1 MQHHPAPSSVFSPG
15 SEARHR
21 LDAVDALRG
30 LAIFFV
36 LMNHVNMRL
45 FLDKFPYWQA
55 IPDRLRS
62 ALVWNGQNGVQ
73 IFFVISGF
81 LITSTSLRRWG
92 MLSAIRVRDFYR
104 LRFAR
109 IAPLL
114 LLLLGALSIL
124 HFAGTPGFV
133 VSQETGGLGRALFA
147 ALTFHINLL
156 EAQRGYLPGSWDIL
170 WSLSV
175 EEAFYV
181 FFPLICRW
189 AGREKFLFIILAVFV
204 ALGPIARTLL
214 THGNETWKE
223 VSYLGGM
230 DAIALGCLTALVLAK
245 LHIAPRASLSLGL
258 AGVCAVVFI
267 LGIAADD
274 NVLARSGLDMT
285 VLAAGTC
292 LIIGATA
299 QPSREGAAHS
309 TGKGSVRATRKR
321 SVLLEPL
328 RWLGRRSYEVY
339 LTHMFVV
346 MGFFHLFVAA
356 GRHGGA
362 VTPLF
367 LAVVVFSGILGGIVA
382 RYFSDPL
389 NRMLRHHWE

>member
-1 MQHHPAPSSVFSPG
+1 MEPHPATNSVFSPS

-55 IPDRLRS
+55 IPDRLRG

-92 MLSAIRVRDFYR
+92 TLSAIRVRDFYR

-124 HFAGTPGFV
+124 HLAGTPGFV
-133 VSQETGGLGRALFA
+133 VSQKTGGLGRALFA

-189 AGREKFLFIILAVFV
+189 ARREKLLFIILAAFV
-204 ALGPIARTLL
+204 ALGPFARTLM

-230 DAIALGCLTALVLAK
+230 DAIALGCLTALLLAK
-245 LHIAPRASLSLGL
+245 WRIAPRASLPLGL
-258 AGVCAVVFI
+258 GGICAVVFI
-267 LGIAADD
+267 LGFAADD
-274 NVLARSGLDMT
+274 DVLARLGLDMT
-285 VLAAGTC
+285 VLAVGTC
-292 LIIGATA
+292 LIIAATA
-299 QPSREGAAHS
+299 HPSRVGA
-309 TGKGSVRATRKR
+309 V
-321 SVLLEPL
+321 VLEPL

-346 MGFFHLFVAA
+346 MGFFYWFVAG
-356 GRHGGA
+356 GRPGAA
-362 VTPLF
+362 VTLLF
-367 LAVVVFSGILGGIVA
+367 FAVVVFSGILGEIVA

>member
-1 MQHHPAPSSVFSPG
+1 MERHPAPSNVFSPSSG
-15 SEARHR
+15 ARHR

-45 FLDKFPYWQA
+45 FLDKFAYWQV
-55 IPDRLRS
+55 IPERLRG

-92 MLSAIRVRDFYR
+92 TLSAIRVRDFYR

-114 LLLLGALSIL
+114 LLLLGALCIL

-133 VSQETGGLGRALFA
+133 VSQETGGLGRALIA

-156 EAQRGYLPGSWDIL
+156 EAQRGYLPASWDIL

-175 EEAFYV
+175 EEMFYI

-189 AGREKFLFIILAVFV
+189 AGREKLLLIILAVFV

-214 THGNETWKE
+214 THGNDTWKE

-230 DAIALGCLTALVLAK
+230 DAIALGCLTALALAS
-245 LHIAPRASLSLGL
+245 LRIAPRASLSLGL
-258 AGVCAVVFI
+258 AGICAVVFI
-267 LGIAADD
+267 LGFAADD
-274 NVLARSGLDMT
+274 DVLARLGLDMT
-285 VLAAGTC
+285 VLAVGTC
-292 LIIGATA
+292 LIIAATA
-299 QPSREGAAHS
+299 QSARKGAERPPRRGIA
-309 TGKGSVRATRKR
+309 V
-321 SVLLEPL
+321 LEPL

-346 MGFFHLFVAA
+346 MGFFYLFVAG
-356 GRHGGA
+356 GRPHAA
-362 VTPLF
+362 VTLLF
-367 LAVVVFSGILGGIVA
+367 LAVIVLSGILGEMVA

>member
-1 MQHHPAPSSVFSPG
+1 VEHHPATNSVFSPS

-45 FLDKFPYWQA
+45 FLDKFAYWQA
-55 IPDRLRS
+55 MPDALRS

-92 MLSAIRVRDFYR
+92 TLSAIRVRDFYR

-114 LLLLGALSIL
+114 LLLLCVLCIL

-147 ALTFHINLL
+147 ALAFHINLL

-175 EEAFYV
+175 EEMFYL

-189 AGREKFLFIILAVFV
+189 AGREKLLLIILAVFV

-245 LHIAPRASLSLGL
+245 LRSAPRVAPRVAPRASLPLAL
-258 AGVCAVVFI
+258 AGICALVFI
-267 LGIAADD
+267 LGFTADD
-274 NVLARSGLDMT
+274 DVLARLGLDMT
-285 VLAAGTC
+285 VLAVGTC
-292 LIIGATA
+292 LIIAATA
-299 QPSREGAAHS
+299 QSARKGAERS
-309 TGKGSVRATRKR
+309 MRKDIAM
-321 SVLLEPL
+321 LEPL

-346 MGFFHLFVAA
+346 MGFFYVFVPG
-356 GRHGGA
+356 GRPGAA

-367 LAVVVFSGILGGIVA
+367 IAVIAFSAILGEMVA

>member
-1 MQHHPAPSSVFSPG
+1 MEHHPATHSVFSPS
-15 SEARHR
+15 SEGRHR

-45 FLDKFPYWQA
+45 FLDKFLYWQGV
-55 IPDRLRS
+55 PDRLRG

-92 MLSAIRVRDFYR
+92 SLSAIRVREFYR

-114 LLLLGALSIL
+114 LLVLGVLSIL

-133 VSQETGGLGRALFA
+133 VSQETGGLGRALLA

-156 EAQRGYLPGSWDIL
+156 EAQRGYLPASWDIL

-175 EEAFYV
+175 EEAFYI

-189 AGREKFLFIILAVFV
+189 ARPEKLLLILLAVFV
-204 ALGPIARTLL
+204 ALGPFARTLL
-214 THGNETWKE
+214 THGNEIWKE

-245 LHIAPRASLSLGL
+245 LRIAPRASLPLGL
-258 AGVCAVVFI
+258 SGICAVVFI
-267 LGIAADD
+267 LGFAADD
-274 NVLARSGLDMT
+274 GVLARSGLDMT
-285 VLAAGTC
+285 VLALGTC
-292 LIIGATA
+292 LIIAATA
-299 QPSREGAAHS
+299 QPSRVGAAQS
-309 TGKGSVRATRKR
+309 MRRVTV
-321 SVLLEPL
+321 VLEPL

-346 MGFFHLFVAA
+346 MAFFYLFVDG
-356 GRHGGA
+356 GRHGSA
-362 VTPLF
+362 VTLLF
-367 LAVVVFSGILGGIVA
+367 FSVILFSGILGEVVA
-382 RYFSDPL
+382 CNFSDPL